1 MLLNIFYMAIN
12 LYISSLGELRWPAF
26 QISSIPKWS
35 VDNKFDVRSYYE
47 ELRGTND
54 ISFPWKSR
62 WVSFFVWTRDWGN
75 FLPMI
80 TSLRGNMCH
89 RSGEKMDIYYSIVM
103 LLIVCG
109 VLHLAL
115 LGFTRYYIRKWFWVV
130 ELVWEA
136 LLGYLNLVPVCLTW
150 LVWKERD
157 SGIYQNTK

>member
-12 LYISSLGELRWPAF
+12 LYISSLGGLKWPAF

-35 VDNKFDVRSYYE
+35 IDNKFDVRSYYE

-62 WVSFFVWTRDWGN
+62 WVSFFVWTTDWGKLLTHDN
-75 FLPMI
+75 LLKREYVSSQWGENGYLLLHCNVAY
-80 TSLRGNMCH
+80 SLW
-89 RSGEKMDIYYSIVM
+89 SVA
-103 LLIVCG
+103 
-109 VLHLAL
+109 LAL

-136 LLGYLNLVPVCLTW
+136 LLGYLEPYAGMPNVVSVEGMW
-150 LVWKERD
+150 
-157 SGIYQNTK
+157 